1 MILVHRGRVIC
12 DAGTSNSH
20 RGIGHVH
27 PVYAEDDANGRL
39 PRAQGRLQ
47 VLAVDPV
54 VLQHMRHCRR
64 VSFERNAD
72 HAFARPGALHAASCG
87 RASTQQVPREVR
99 DGRLHLRQR
108 NVYVTVEDFAS
119 SELSLGGGDDC
130 IRGRVAGA
138 TGASAAWSQ
147 M

>member
-1 MILVHRGRVIC
+1 
-12 DAGTSNSH
+12 
-20 RGIGHVH
+20 
-27 PVYAEDDANGRL
+27 
-39 PRAQGRLQ
+39 
-47 VLAVDPV
+47 
-54 VLQHMRHCRR
+54 
-64 VSFERNAD
+64 
-72 HAFARPGALHAASCG
+72 
-87 RASTQQVPREVR
+87 VR
-99 DGRLHLRQR
+99 DGRLHFRQR

>member
-12 DAGTSNSH
+12 DAGTSH

-27 PVYAEDDANGRL
+27 PVYAEDDANGL
-39 PRAQGRLQ
+39 LSRAEGRLQ

-72 HAFARPGALHAASCG
+72 HAFARPGTLHAASCG
-87 RASTQQVPREVR
+87 RASTQQVLRGSA
-99 DGRLHLRQR
+99 GRPAAPKTAKNFGTNCHGNIQT
-108 NVYVTVEDFAS
+108 NMHAS
-119 SELSLGGGDDC
+119 
-130 IRGRVAGA
+130 I
-138 TGASAAWSQ
+138 T
-147 M
+147 

>member
-1 MILVHRGRVIC
+1 MLIMPSHGPVHC
-12 DAGTSNSH
+12 MQ
-20 RGIGHVH
+20 
-27 PVYAEDDANGRL
+27 L
-39 PRAQGRLQ
+39 
-47 VLAVDPV
+47 PV
-54 VLQHMRHCRR
+54 VAHQHNKYF
-64 VSFERNAD
+64 V
-72 HAFARPGALHAASCG
+72 
-87 RASTQQVPREVR
+87 EVR